1 LGVIKNG
8 AVPRRCQN
16 PLRISLRGIGFIQAY
31 IRSNNGNLRVVVVTS
46 AGVEIDARDFDFAPS
61 KSPLGI
67 SKPLG
72 LFVENSIR
80 MLNIL
85 DATTRV
91 ATGELGTIN
100 FSRCT
105 VAHPLVVMLQHG
117 WLHIYRERKRKQPS
131 IAVLLHVEAF
141 QSGRRSSGAIDKY
154 SIPADRLP
162 NATVGFCAFVRGPM
176 GYPDP
181 NAPAPRRPIVP
192 LSLRRP
198 PRLGEA
204 RI

>member
-1 LGVIKNG
+1 LKIT
-8 AVPRRCQN
+8 
-16 PLRISLRGIGFIQAY
+16 LRGIGSIQAY
-31 IRSNNGNLRVVVVTS
+31 VRTNNGNLRVVVVTL
-46 AGVEIDARDFDFAPS
+46 AGVEIDARDFTPP
-61 KSPLGI
+61 KPLSGI

-85 DATTRV
+85 GATTRV

-105 VAHPLVVMLQHG
+105 VAHPLVVELQHG
-117 WLHIYRERKRKQPS
+117 WLHIYRERTRKQPGVT
-131 IAVLLHVEAF
+131 VLLHVEAF
-141 QSGRRSSGAIDKY
+141 QSGQRSSGAIDKY
-154 SIPADRLP
+154 SIPADRFP
-162 NATVGFCAFVRGPM
+162 DATVGFCAFVRGPM
-176 GYPDP
+176 EYPDP

-198 PRLGEA
+198 PRLEEA